1 MVYCWGKAEEEGEEE
16 RRKVMMPW
24 WDKNVVFPVKRA
36 WVAIAARVKAC
47 KHGKLTLIQTP
58 PSRSPWHRSV
68 RQGSGRDVGNG
79 EEIGVQRIPAAEASA
94 WRPSACAFPRDVLL

>member
-24 WDKNVVFPVKRA
+24 WDKKVVFPVKRA

-47 KHGKLTLIQTP
+47 KHG
-58 PSRSPWHRSV
+58 R
-68 RQGSGRDVGNG
+68 G
-79 EEIGVQRIPAAEASA
+79 IGVSA
-94 WRPSACAFPRDVLL
+94 KVQAVGRAGCAPFWES